1 MKKYILTLC
10 VFALGFYV
18 PYAQAQKYTLIKGSY
33 TWHEAKADAEARG
46 GHLATIT
53 SEEETNTLL
62 HLFAGQ
68 RLQSWIGLSNIN
80 GSWVW
85 VTGEEFQYSKWQHT
99 QPNNWGE
106 DAACLWQWPN
116 WGDEFSRVKLHYILE
131 IEDAPLSTEDTP
143 LSPDKAKK
151 VLHSVIKPVPPG
163 FSLMSIPFSYKDN
176 RISTIFGNI
185 SDITIYDYNYDGG
198 WVVNSYDT
206 EFREWHIPNHVL
218 EAGSAIWILNN
229 SPAVQYIKMK
239 GNIPSGWRTE
249 ATSPTSP

>member
-1 MKKYILTLC
+1 MKKHILTLC
-10 VFALGFYV
+10 VVALSFYA

-62 HLFAGQ
+62 NLFPDN
-68 RLQSWIGLSNIN
+68 RLQSWIGLSSVN
-80 GSWVW
+80 GNWVW
-85 VTGEEFQYSKWQHT
+85 VTGEEFQYSKWHPG
-99 QPNNWGE
+99 QPNDWGE

-116 WGDEFSRVKLHYILE
+116 WGDEFSGVKLHYILE
-131 IEDAPLSTEDTP
+131 IEDTP
-143 LSPDKAKK
+143 LLPDKAKK

-176 RISTIFGNI
+176 RISTIFGNV

-198 WVVNSYDT
+198 WVVNSYDK
-206 EFREWHIPNHVL
+206 EFQEWHIPNHVL
-218 EAGSAIWILNN
+218 EAGSAVWILNE
-229 SPAVQYIKMK
+229 SGAVQYIKMK
-239 GNIPSGWRTE
+239 GNIPTTWRTAE
-249 ATSPTSP
+249 ATHASP